1 MFLLHLR
8 ADVAHGDH
16 LVVLHIVLENGQPSV
31 GQFNTYFDIS
41 TLANNLIVIK
51 ILIYLRERIT
61 AAWTGISSFSHSMTM
76 SKMSVLP

>member
-41 TLANNLIVIK
+41 TLANKDINLPERK
-51 ILIYLRERIT
+51 DHGMDGDLPILALYD
-61 AAWTGISSFSHSMTM
+61 H
-76 SKMSVLP
+76 V